1 MTHARFAGCLLLAGA
16 SCAPAVFA
24 GDDIVAFNASVRI
37 EVDATGKPV
46 AVEAPAD
53 LPEPIASAI
62 EKRVA
67 GWGYVPARRGGKAVA
82 AVTYVSVGACAVPA
96 EGGYRL
102 GIDFKGNGPR
112 LHSDTGRMLPPPY
125 PRALVM
131 RGVGGTFVVSYSVQA
146 DGSTQLT
153 GIEPAGK
160 RMKHEYRQSF
170 EEALED
176 WVENLRY
183 DPEQVDGQAV
193 TTTVRVPVMYSSVD
207 DDDRH
212 ARDWRARYAAD
223 LRERAIQSEECK
235 LASGA
240 ATGPVP
246 LAIDSP
252 VKVTPSPSG

>member
-1 MTHARFAGCLLLAGA
+1 MIRARSACLLLLAG
-16 SCAPAVFA
+16 SVSAPTVFA
-24 GDDIVAFNASVRI
+24 GDDIVAFDASVRV

-46 AVEAPAD
+46 AIDAPAD
-53 LPEPIASAI
+53 LPEPIAAAI

-67 GWGYVPARRGGKAVA
+67 SWVYVPARRADEPVA

-102 GIDFKGNGPR
+102 GVDFKGNGPR
-112 LHSDTGRMLPPPY
+112 LHSDTGKMPPPSY
-125 PRALVM
+125 PRTLAM
-131 RGVGGTFVVSYSVQA
+131 RGVGGTFVVSYAVQA
-146 DGSTQLT
+146 DGSTRLA
-153 GIEPAGK
+153 GIEPVGK
-160 RMKHEYRQSF
+160 RMKHEYRLAF

-176 WVENLRY
+176 WVESLRY

-193 TTTVRVPVMYSSVD
+193 ATTVSFPVMYTTVD

-212 ARDWRARYAAD
+212 VSDWRERYAAD

-235 LASGA
+235 LASGM